1 MVPYRD
7 ELTAARSRIEVLEHA
22 VRERVCEG
30 CAKKKTRSRR
40 RPLSRALLAMA
51 LAVLTGTMGLVT
63 TTSLWG
69 ELHPHGRMCRRIA
82 TD

>member
-7 ELTAARSRIEVLEHA
+7 ELTAARSRIDVLEHA
-22 VRERVCEG
+22 LRERLCER
-30 CAKKKTRSRR
+30 CAVKKTRSYR

-51 LAVLTGTMGLVT
+51 LAVLTGTMGVVT
-63 TTSLWG
+63 TTSIWG
-69 ELHPHGRMCRRIA
+69 ELHPHGRMCRRTA